1 MKSMQHEK
9 ENRVPLYAVIDT
21 NVLVSAFLKENSIPR
36 FVINYMYAGKII
48 PIYNEEIISEY
59 FAVLSRPKFCFP
71 KEAVNIAV
79 NAIQKIGL
87 KMDGINVEE
96 TIPDPKDIVF
106 YAVTLDARQRFE
118 SYLITGNT
126 KHFPAKTFVLTP
138 RQILDIVER
147 LNL

>member
-87 KMDGINVEE
+87 KMDGVNVLDPM
-96 TIPDPKDIVF
+96 PDPKDIVF
-106 YAVTLDARQRFE
+106 YAVTLSARKNLE
-118 SYLITGNT
+118 TYLITGNI
-126 KHFPAKTFVLTP
+126 KHFPMKTFVVTP
-138 RQILDIVER
+138 RQILDLLEKPI
-147 LNL
+147 

>member
-1 MKSMQHEK
+1 MKLMQHEE

-87 KMDGINVEE
+87 KMNGIN
-96 TIPDPKDIVF
+96 ILDPMPDPKDIVF
-106 YAVTLDARQRFE
+106 YAVTMSARQNFE
-118 SYLITGNT
+118 TYLITGNI
-126 KHFPAKTFVLTP
+126 KHFPMETFVVTP
-138 RQILDIVER
+138 HQILDLLEKPI
-147 LNL
+147 

>member
-1 MKSMQHEK
+1 M
-9 ENRVPLYAVIDT
+9 PLYAVIDT

-87 KMDGINVEE
+87 KIDGINVLDPM
-96 TIPDPKDIVF
+96 PDPKDIVF
-106 YAVTLDARQRFE
+106 YAVTLSARKNLE
-118 SYLITGNT
+118 TYLITGNI
-126 KHFPAKTFVLTP
+126 KHFPMETFVVTP
-138 RQILDIVER
+138 RQILDLLEKPI
-147 LNL
+147 

>member
-1 MKSMQHEK
+1 MQHEK

-87 KMDGINVEE
+87 KIDGINVLDPM
-96 TIPDPKDIVF
+96 PDPKDIVF
-106 YAVTLDARQRFE
+106 YAVTLSARKNLE
-118 SYLITGNT
+118 TYLITGNI
-126 KHFPAKTFVLTP
+126 KHFPMETFIVTP
-138 RQILDIVER
+138 RQILDLLEKPI
-147 LNL
+147 

>member
-9 ENRVPLYAVIDT
+9 ENKVPLYAVIDT

-36 FVINYMYAGKII
+36 FVVNYMYAGKII

-87 KMDGINVEE
+87 KMDGVNVLDPM
-96 TIPDPKDIVF
+96 PDPKDIVF
-106 YAVTLDARQRFE
+106 YAVILSARKNFE
-118 SYLITGNT
+118 TYLITGNI
-126 KHFPAKTFVLTP
+126 KHFPMETFVVTP
-138 RQILDIVER
+138 RQILDLLEKPI
-147 LNL
+147 

>member
-71 KEAVNIAV
+71 KEAVNITV

-87 KMDGINVEE
+87 KMDGVNVLDPM
-96 TIPDPKDIVF
+96 PDPKDIVF
-106 YAVTLDARQRFE
+106 YAVTMSARQNFE
-118 SYLITGNT
+118 TYLITGNI
-126 KHFPAKTFVLTP
+126 KYFPMETFVVTP
-138 RQILDIVER
+138 RQILDLLEKPI
-147 LNL
+147 

>member
-87 KMDGINVEE
+87 KIDGINVLDPM
-96 TIPDPKDIVF
+96 PDPKDIVF
-106 YAVTLDARQRFE
+106 YAVTLSARKNLE
-118 SYLITGNT
+118 TYLITGNI
-126 KHFPAKTFVLTP
+126 KHFPMETFVVTP
-138 RQILDIVER
+138 RQILDLLEKPI
-147 LNL
+147 

>member
-1 MKSMQHEK
+1 MKSMQHEE

-87 KMDGINVEE
+87 KMDGINVLDPM
-96 TIPDPKDIVF
+96 PDPKDIVF
-106 YAVTLDARQRFE
+106 YAVTLSARKNFE
-118 SYLITGNT
+118 TYLITGNI
-126 KHFPAKTFVLTP
+126 KHFPMETFVVTP
-138 RQILDIVER
+138 RQILDLLEKPI
-147 LNL
+147 

>member
-87 KMDGINVEE
+87 KMDGVNVLD
-96 TIPDPKDIVF
+96 PMPAPKDIVF
-106 YAVTLDARQRFE
+106 YAVTMSARQNFE
-118 SYLITGNT
+118 TYLITGNI
-126 KHFPAKTFVLTP
+126 KHFPMETFVVTP
-138 RQILDIVER
+138 RQILDLLEKPI
-147 LNL
+147 

>member
-1 MKSMQHEK
+1 MKSMQQEK

-36 FVINYMYAGKII
+36 LVINYMYAGKII

-59 FAVLSRPKFCFP
+59 FVVLSRPKFCFP

-87 KMDGINVEE
+87 KMDGINVLDPM
-96 TIPDPKDIVF
+96 PDPKDIVF
-106 YAVTLDARQRFE
+106 YAVTMSARQNFE
-118 SYLITGNT
+118 TYLITGNI
-126 KHFPAKTFVLTP
+126 KHFPMETFVVTP
-138 RQILDIVER
+138 RQILDLLEKPI
-147 LNL
+147 

>member
-48 PIYNEEIISEY
+48 PIYNGEIISEY
-59 FAVLSRPKFCFP
+59 FAVLSCPKFCFP

-87 KMDGINVEE
+87 KMDGINVLDPM
-96 TIPDPKDIVF
+96 PDPKDIVF
-106 YAVTLDARQRFE
+106 YAVTLSARKILK
-118 SYLITGNT
+118 LI
-126 KHFPAKTFVLTP
+126 
-138 RQILDIVER
+138 
-147 LNL
+147 

>member
-1 MKSMQHEK
+1 MKSMQHEE

-87 KMDGINVEE
+87 KMNGIN
-96 TIPDPKDIVF
+96 ILDPMPDPKDIVF
-106 YAVTLDARQRFE
+106 YAVTLSARKNFE
-118 SYLITGNT
+118 TYLITGNI
-126 KHFPAKTFVLTP
+126 KHFPMETFVVTP
-138 RQILDIVER
+138 RQILDLLEKPI
-147 LNL
+147 

>member
-1 MKSMQHEK
+1 MQHEK

-87 KMDGINVEE
+87 KMDGINVLDPM
-96 TIPDPKDIVF
+96 PDPKDIVF
-106 YAVTLDARQRFE
+106 YAVTLSARKNLE
-118 SYLITGNT
+118 TYLITGNI
-126 KHFPAKTFVLTP
+126 KHFPMETFVVTP
-138 RQILDIVER
+138 RQILDLLEKPI
-147 LNL
+147 

>member
-1 MKSMQHEK
+1 MKLMQHEE

-87 KMDGINVEE
+87 KIDGINVLDPM
-96 TIPDPKDIVF
+96 PDPKDIVF
-106 YAVTLDARQRFE
+106 YAVTLSARKNLE
-118 SYLITGNT
+118 TYLITGNI
-126 KHFPAKTFVLTP
+126 KHFPMETFVVTP
-138 RQILDIVER
+138 RQILDLLEKPI
-147 LNL
+147 

>member
-1 MKSMQHEK
+1 MKSMQQEK

-59 FAVLSRPKFCFP
+59 FVVLSRPKFCFP

-87 KMDGINVEE
+87 KMDGINVLDPM
-96 TIPDPKDIVF
+96 PDPKDIVF
-106 YAVTLDARQRFE
+106 YAVTMSARQNFE
-118 SYLITGNT
+118 TYLITGNI
-126 KHFPAKTFVLTP
+126 KHFPMETFVVTP
-138 RQILDIVER
+138 RQILDLLEKPI
-147 LNL
+147 